1 MLDPLLYV
9 STMASITCLS
19 STREAVSDEVDSV
32 GFALGDFDFFAGLFV
47 LLLFELALGAEAPD

>member
-1 MLDPLLYV
+1 
-9 STMASITCLS
+9 MASITCLS